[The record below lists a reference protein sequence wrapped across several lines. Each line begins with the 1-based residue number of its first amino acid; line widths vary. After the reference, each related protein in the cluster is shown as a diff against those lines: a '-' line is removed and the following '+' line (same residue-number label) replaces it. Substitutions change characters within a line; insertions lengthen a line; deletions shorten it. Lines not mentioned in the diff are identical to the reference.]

1 MHGRRKVKTTE
12 DKERERREL
21 EKKKCLQYSSILNDF
36 WERKSKNDYSEDMLQ
51 LTEKILDVNTE
62 CYTVWNYRRTILLEM
77 EKVKSPEEMKT
88 TLKEELKFLE
98 RAIAH
103 HHKSYWVW
111 FQRMWVTERI
121 EVDWQR
127 ELGLCAQLLD
137 LDARNFHCWTYRRYV
152 ADKAK
157 ITPLD
162 ELKFAMKKI
171 EQNFSNYSAWHQRSY
186 LLPQCYAQDLEA
198 FKNAILGEFDL
209 VKQALYT
216 EPEDQSGWFY
226 HRWLVGVS
234 KKLMETNDFKDM
246 LRKEL
251 ETLNELLELEPNSK
265 WTLLTKVFVL
275 NQLEGHQA
283 EVLQSLKRLQEID
296 PKHQQYYADYAA
308 KSNV

>member
-1 MHGRRKVKTTE
+1 
-12 DKERERREL
+12 
-21 EKKKCLQYSSILNDF
+21 
-36 WERKSKNDYSEDMLQ
+36 
-51 LTEKILDVNTE
+51 
-62 CYTVWNYRRTILLEM
+62 
-77 EKVKSPEEMKT
+77 MKT

-137 LDARNFHCWTYRRYV
+137 LDARNCKWLGSVLMTRVSGQSTNADVSHVAVHCWTYRRYV

-198 FKNAILGEFDL
+198 FKNAILGGINAWQCF
-209 VKQALYT
+209 
-216 EPEDQSGWFY
+216 
-226 HRWLVGVS
+226 
-234 KKLMETNDFKDM
+234 
-246 LRKEL
+246 
-251 ETLNELLELEPNSK
+251 
-265 WTLLTKVFVL
+265 
-275 NQLEGHQA
+275 
-283 EVLQSLKRLQEID
+283 
-296 PKHQQYYADYAA
+296 
-308 KSNV
+308 